1 MRVHLLLACA
11 GVLGLSQAGYHVRL
25 AGGPSPCVGRVEVFF
40 RQEWGTVCDDGWDL
54 RDAAVVCREVGCGGA
69 LSAPGEAWFG
79 EGADTIWL
87 DNVECGGWET
97 ALRHCK
103 HPGWSKHNCRH
114 GEDASA
120 VCEGAER
127 PPPPFPSAEP
137 RQDSVTLPGRGGT
150 PRGDHTIPTRAWHRQ
165 ELGTALPFSVRS
177 SGSVLRLV
185 NGRSSCS
192 GRVEVYHR
200 GTWGSVCDDGWGIAS
215 ARVVCRQ
222 LGCGSPVSAVGK
234 AFFGEGAGPTWLDNV
249 RCTGEEGSLLDC
261 HTAPWGKHDCTHRE
275 DAGVVCSDEFPTSLT
290 TQTSAFSPTER
301 EFPRTEGAPTSSTP
315 GRPETWDGL
324 HPDNPVEYFVPD
336 TRLIRLEGGP
346 SRCAGRV
353 EVFHDNR
360 WGTVC
365 DDDWDIYDAV
375 VVCRELGCGKAVFA
389 YGLAKYGQGTGPIWM
404 DEVSCMGFEI
414 SLRMCNSQPWGEH
427 NCQHSEDAGVICQ
440 GVAGSVSEQ
449 GSQDLSHWVQETSVT
464 STQHP
469 PDQGTTSTPSSR
481 APHTQL
487 SAAQFFLNNWWPFT
501 DFYTEHP
508 PDVSTQH
515 PPDVSTEHPPD
526 VSTEHPPDLSTEH
539 PPDLSTEHP
548 LDLSTSHPVYLSIE
562 HPLDL
567 STEHPLDLSTEHP
580 LDLSIE
586 HPPDVSTEHPA
597 DLSTEHPS
605 DVSTEHPLD
614 ISPKQFPD
622 LSTEHP
628 PDISTMHVIQ
638 SHAESLSHLPSG
650 SLIHQSLESHQRG
663 TLGTGVHAASAEG
676 ASVEDPKSFFHP
688 EPSPTVE
695 ASNATHFTGP
705 DAKTHG
711 PEMGQLHN
719 SSQPATE
726 STGSVEEKTSP
737 ESEHKDIL
745 GWDSEKRRTPPPSS
759 AEGNGASGAPHSRP
773 QPMEACQAFQLSELM
788 QATRASC
795 DGLTAFSRSFQREQ
809 SELKAVAHQLAE
821 LTSSLREILTLLLSQ
836 AASGPREGIPRC
848 PSDSHANTDSPV

>member
-177 SGSVLRLV
+177 SGS
-185 NGRSSCS
+185 
-192 GRVEVYHR
+192 
-200 GTWGSVCDDGWGIAS
+200 
-215 ARVVCRQ
+215 
-222 LGCGSPVSAVGK
+222 
-234 AFFGEGAGPTWLDNV
+234 
-249 RCTGEEGSLLDC
+249 
-261 HTAPWGKHDCTHRE
+261 
-275 DAGVVCSDEFPTSLT
+275 
-290 TQTSAFSPTER
+290 
-301 EFPRTEGAPTSSTP
+301 
-315 GRPETWDGL
+315 
-324 HPDNPVEYFVPD
+324 D